1 LPKGREHPSAGR
13 SPHPSRAMKSL
24 FVCLSAAL
32 ASAPCAIGAS
42 VTPTQQV
49 VNMLTDMKSQG
60 AAMKDEEQKVFAQYA
75 EWADDRIKETEFEI
89 KTGTDN
95 IEQLIALITKADSDV
110 IQFQQKISVLDKE
123 IGTLSTELK
132 EASETRES
140 QHTEYVQLSTDYG
153 ESVQALEGAI
163 EVVSSQNYDREQ
175 GESLLQRVSFRV
187 RATRS
192 DSMAQLLA
200 ALQASQE
207 STADGEASS
216 SLRGGGSGS
225 GSGAPEGA
233 AYASQSSGLVDMLKG
248 LLSKF
253 KAELAEVQEA
263 ESNRAHE
270 FALVQ
275 LHLKDTI
282 AKDESDKKE
291 KTIVSKKT
299 QAESARAKGE
309 LAASKAQNVEDEN
322 MLADTTATLK
332 AKMSAYEENQKVRT
346 AELEAI
352 AQALEIVSSPEVAGG
367 SAAAA
372 SFLQLRSS
380 RRSSSDGQRVA
391 DFLQSKALALN
402 SRALASLSADM
413 AESPFAKVV
422 EMIEGMIEKMKQEA
436 AEEADHKAWCDEQLK
451 ENKLKRDKKSAQS
464 NTLSADIDGL
474 SAKIA
479 DMENSVTTLVKE
491 QADLT
496 SAMQGATALRETE
509 KAENAKTV
517 ADATAGMSAVQKA
530 LVILKEFYSA
540 KGEAFLQQVPELKS
554 YKGMASGGVI
564 GMLEVIESDF
574 SRLKMETAA
583 SEKVGAAEYDRF
595 MAESTSAK
603 ESKHKVETKLRL
615 DKDQSEFDRVEAK
628 KDLDNVSQELAKANE
643 YFEDLKPACLQVKV
657 SHADRAARRQEEIEA
672 LKEAYSILGEK
683 AS

>member
-1 LPKGREHPSAGR
+1 
-13 SPHPSRAMKSL
+13 
-24 FVCLSAAL
+24 
-32 ASAPCAIGAS
+32 

-49 VNMLTDMKSQG
+49 VNMLTDMKSKG

-110 IQFQQKISVLDKE
+110 IQFQQKISALDKE

-140 QHTEYVQLSTDYG
+140 QHTEYVQLSTDYE
-153 ESVQALEGAI
+153 ESVQALKQAI

-175 GESLLQRVSFRV
+175 GESLLQRVSSRV

-207 STADGEASS
+207 TSADGES
-216 SLRGGGSGS
+216 SLSLRGSGS

-253 KAELAEVQEA
+253 KDELAEAQEA

-275 LHLKDTI
+275 LHLKDTN

-291 KTIVSKKT
+291 KTVVSKKT
-299 QAESARAKGE
+299 QAGAARAKGE
-309 LAASKAQNVEDEN
+309 LAAAKAQNVEDKN
-322 MLADTTATLK
+322 LLADTTATLK

-352 AQALEIVSSPEVAGG
+352 AQALEIVFSPEVAGG

-372 SFLQLRSS
+372 SFLQVRSS
-380 RRSSSDGQRVA
+380 SRYSSDGQRVA
-391 DFLQSKALALN
+391 DFLQSKAQALN

-422 EMIEGMIEKMKQEA
+422 EMIEGMIDKMKQEA
-436 AEEADHKAWCDEQLK
+436 AEEADHKTWCDEQLK
-451 ENKLKRDKKSAQS
+451 GNKLKRNKKSAQA

-474 SAKIA
+474 SANIA

-530 LVILKEFYSA
+530 LVVLKEFYSA
-540 KGEAFLQQVPELKS
+540 KGEAFLQQVPELKT

-574 SRLKMETAA
+574 SRLKMDTAA
-583 SEKVGAAEYDRF
+583 SEKAGAAEYDRF
-595 MAESTSAK
+595 MAESMSAK

-628 KDLDNVSQELAKANE
+628 KDLDAVSQELAKANE